1 MIESIQGN
9 AQIGGASTG
18 LSGAARVAGVIGWPV
33 AHSLSPRL
41 HGYWL
46 RRYGIDGAYVPI
58 PVRPDRLVEGLAAL
72 ATLGFAGANVTIPH
86 KERACVLVD
95 ARSDVAART
104 GAVNTVIVEA
114 SGRLYGTNTDA
125 FGFLANLREGA
136 PAWRADQGPAVVLG
150 AGGAAR
156 AVVLALLDAG
166 VSELRLINRDE
177 ARARRLAEALSGG
190 AVSVRPW
197 SARDDAL
204 AGARLVV
211 NATSLGMMGGHSELE
226 LDLGRLP
233 DAAVVNDIVYVPL
246 RTRLLKQAAAQGH
259 VTVDGLGML
268 LHQARPAFHA
278 WFGVDPEVTPAL
290 RRDLERA
297 LAPF

>member
-1 MIESIQGN
+1 MTASLPGD
-9 AQIGGASTG
+9 AQTAAASAD

-46 RRYGIDGAYVPI
+46 RRYGIDGAYVPM
-58 PVRPDRLVEGLAAL
+58 PVRPDHLGDGLAAL
-72 ATLGFAGANVTIPH
+72 ATLGFVGANVTIPH
-86 KERACVLVD
+86 KERACILVD

-114 SGRLYGTNTDA
+114 SGRLYGTNTDV
-125 FGFLANLREGA
+125 FGFLANLEEGA

-166 VSELRLINRDE
+166 VPELRLVNRDE
-177 ARARRLAEALSGG
+177 ARARRLAEALGG
-190 AVSVRPW
+190 AAIRVRPW
-197 SARDDAL
+197 SARDAAL

-211 NATSLGMMGGHSELE
+211 NATSLEMGGHSELE

-233 DAAVVNDIVYVPL
+233 DTAVVNDIVYVPL
-246 RTRLLKQAAAQGH
+246 RTRLLEQAAARGF

-278 WFGVDPEVTPAL
+278 WYGVDPEVTPAL

-297 LAPF
+297 LASF